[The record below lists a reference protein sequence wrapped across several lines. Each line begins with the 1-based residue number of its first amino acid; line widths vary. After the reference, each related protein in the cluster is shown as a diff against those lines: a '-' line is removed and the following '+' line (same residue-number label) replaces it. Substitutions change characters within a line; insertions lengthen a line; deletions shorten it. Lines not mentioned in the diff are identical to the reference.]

1 MSVQSNTY
9 VLVGVMLPYDH
20 FTEEQHEELLPPYR
34 DSAYKGIEHHN
45 GLCVITDGMSGK
57 YVAIGRVLAKSDDQ
71 NGNYGFNEPVDLDN
85 ASSPELRNEVE
96 ELIYE
101 HFGFEDPSVRDW
113 VFTHYR

>member
-20 FTEEQHEELLPPYR
+20 FTEEQHENLFPEYR
-34 DSAYKGIEHHN
+34 DSAYQGIEHYN

-57 YVAIGRVLAKSDDQ
+57 YVAIGRVLAKTDDQ
-71 NGNYGFNEPVDLDN
+71 NGNYGFNKPLDLTE
-85 ASSPELRNEVE
+85 ASSAELRDEVSD
-96 ELIYE
+96 LIVK
-101 HFGFEDPSVRDW
+101 HFGVEAPLSRDW